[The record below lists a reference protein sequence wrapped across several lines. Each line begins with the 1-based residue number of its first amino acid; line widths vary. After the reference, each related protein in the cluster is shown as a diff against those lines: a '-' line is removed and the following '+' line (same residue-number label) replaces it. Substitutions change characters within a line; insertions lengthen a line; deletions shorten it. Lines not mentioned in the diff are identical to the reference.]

1 MEKKRLKIAE
11 TYIKLDL
18 DFNESRNRE
27 LEIIF
32 RKAVEKSIID
42 FKYRETLIYDI
53 DFDRGSTKAKVTFF
67 AFLNGMIFYADL
79 KDSIKTIY
87 KDVQW
92 LSEQVISNARED
104 NSLIDNNVIRTERR
118 TGIIG
123 RLNTVLTRIE
133 FLQNNLNNLGNN
145 QIQLELNQLY
155 QEVANLVQLLDNLER
170 QTFVQSLPW
179 GVRNNLPAPN
189 QNEIQH
195 LIRLYSMKPDDEE
208 E

>member
-1 MEKKRLKIAE
+1 MEKTRLKIAE

-32 RKAVEKSIID
+32 RKAVEKSIVD
-42 FKYRETLIYDI
+42 FKYRETLTYDI
-53 DFDRGSTKAKVTFF
+53 DFDKGSTKAKVAFF

-104 NSLIDNNVIRTERR
+104 SNLIDNNVIRTQRR

-145 QIQLELNQLY
+145 QVQLELNQLY

-170 QTFVQSLPW
+170 QTFVQSLPQ
-179 GVRNNLPAPN
+179 GVRNNLPVPN
-189 QNEIQH
+189 QTDIQH
-195 LIRLYSMKPDDEE
+195 LVRLYAIKPNDDDE
-208 E
+208 